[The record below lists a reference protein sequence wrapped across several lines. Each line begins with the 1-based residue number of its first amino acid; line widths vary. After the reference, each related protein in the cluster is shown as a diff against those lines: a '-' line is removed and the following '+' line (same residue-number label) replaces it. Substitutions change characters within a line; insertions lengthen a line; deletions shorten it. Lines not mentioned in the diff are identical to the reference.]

1 MVMAGITPDL
11 LKFLLMTS
19 LCALWLAA
27 VGIHLKCVC
36 SLSGGDYPGLM
47 IEAYKTDNTTILYF
61 NTVVYIGQ
69 FFVFALLVAQIYDS
83 YKFANKKRIKEERLE
98 ERQCLVKAFDAIDF
112 AKIGVI
118 SYQQWRRLYRELD
131 PRATNVETMGR
142 FLKFKELAGHDVD
155 PGNKSCNTE
164 NEMLTLVEFLFLP
177 DVLQFTVEKLQVTA
191 FRRDASRENL
201 VAMATELLAIGC
213 HVTMAT
219 AREEEM
225 LRTWSQIAAF
235 FCMLVRLGVI
245 WIPLSTWFH
254 WARRMALPYVILTS
268 LTYVI
273 MYVTAVIG
281 TELFARVSGFKPPR
295 GFQDFDTA
303 MLTLFQILMGSG
315 WDGMMQTVA
324 METSYWAC
332 AYFLLYFTL
341 MHLLVVNVA
350 MAIMVDLVAIIQADM
365 SLSSMDLSLPLS
377 VLMPDL
383 GSHVTGFHSN
393 SPTDDSP
400 RDPASPGATA
410 TSRDAVLHLSGRKS
424 LGNWRRELLGDI
436 TVLNSEELR
445 RLSEL
450 SKSAAK
456 LRTQARTQLRRR
468 ISSTLHVMDL
478 EEDVEEEEETV

>member
-1 MVMAGITPDL
+1 
-11 LKFLLMTS
+11 
-19 LCALWLAA
+19 
-27 VGIHLKCVC
+27 
-36 SLSGGDYPGLM
+36 
-47 IEAYKTDNTTILYF
+47 
-61 NTVVYIGQ
+61 
-69 FFVFALLVAQIYDS
+69 
-83 YKFANKKRIKEERLE
+83 
-98 ERQCLVKAFDAIDF
+98 
-112 AKIGVI
+112 
-118 SYQQWRRLYRELD
+118 
-131 PRATNVETMGR
+131 MGR

-177 DVLQFTVEKLQVTA
+177 DVLQFTVEKKRRKEIFARRKGCLVRLQSLLKSRAVFWLSTILNLLFLLSFAVIWRGMERIIAETIFLVNAALLAMMLLISLLQVTA
-191 FRRDASRENL
+191 FRQDASRENL

-219 AREEEM
+219 AWGEEM

-273 MYVTAVIG
+273 MYVTAIIG
-281 TELFARVSGFKPPR
+281 TELFAPVSGFKPPR

-350 MAIMVDLVAIIQADM
+350 MAIMVDLVAIIQADESEAGGSTQEEEVEEEAGEKISSFYKM
-365 SLSSMDLSLPLS
+365 SLSSLDLSLPLS

-393 SPTDDSP
+393 SPTNDSP
-400 RDPASPGATA
+400 REPASPGATA
-410 TSRDAVLHLSGRKS
+410 TSRDAAGVYTGKLS
-424 LGNWRRELLGDI
+424 
-436 TVLNSEELR
+436 T
-445 RLSEL
+445 
-450 SKSAAK
+450 SAD
-456 LRTQARTQLRRR
+456 RTAPAQNPVF
-468 ISSTLHVMDL
+468 S
-478 EEDVEEEEETV
+478 